1 MGLIELLVSRAR
13 RRYRRRQKLF
23 ALVLGALGVGV
34 IAPLIMVYVSPVIDE
49 HLSFRLMAWPL
60 NVALA
65 TLLLGVGFTFMV
77 WAAWAQW
84 SVGKGTPVPVVPTQ
98 KLVVVGPYRYCRN
111 LMLFGLT
118 LYYAGI
124 SLLANSPACLVFT
137 ALVAAVF
144 VAYIKLVEER
154 ELELRFGEEYL
165 RYKERTAFVI
175 PRPRRGWR

>member
-1 MGLIELLVSRAR
+1 MVSRAR
-13 RRYRRRQKLF
+13 RRYSKWQKFF
-23 ALVLGALGVGV
+23 ALVLGALGLGV
-34 IAPLIMVYVSPVIDE
+34 VVPLIMVYASPVIDE
-49 HLSFRLMAWPL
+49 WLGFRLAAWPL

-65 TLLLGVGFTFMV
+65 APLLGVGFTFMV

-98 KLVVVGPYRYCRN
+98 RLVVVGPYRYCRN
-111 LMLFGLT
+111 PMLLGLT
-118 LYYAGI
+118 LYYIGI
-124 SLLANSPACLVFT
+124 SLLASSPACLAFT
-137 ALVAAVF
+137 ALVAVVS

-165 RYKERTAFVI
+165 RYKERTPFVI